1 MGPTTQLW
9 GGFGRWSPM
18 APLPATPP
26 ARLIAAAP
34 AWDQFV
40 ERSGLATAL
49 ALLVAILAMTTARQ
63 HPTRL
68 TEAMAGPQLLLV
80 LIVLGCI
87 GILAYR
93 RDAD

>member
-1 MGPTTQLW
+1 M
-9 GGFGRWSPM
+9 
-18 APLPATPP
+18 
-26 ARLIAAAP
+26 
-34 AWDQFV
+34 
-40 ERSGLATAL
+40 ATAL